1 MANTLIQIKR
11 SLTTANAVGLANG
24 ELAYTANGDV
34 LWIGSNNQT
43 IAIAGVRNPGTLTA
57 NQALVAN
64 STSGIDKVIVGNVVI
79 NQLTA
84 NGSQGTA
91 GYVLA
96 SAGAGGNAYWVDSNT
111 FIGAGGA
118 NTQVQFNNSGSH
130 AGSPGLTFDYLTN
143 VFSVGNSISISTAT
157 INSTFYTGTANNAD
171 YLGGSLAANYVQNTD
186 SRTLSGNLTF
196 TGANL
201 VVTGTNT
208 YITSNVTITA
218 ANVDAIGS
226 VFNARD
232 INLSGNLTVSGTLT
246 TINTTSLEVKD
257 PLIVL
262 ATDNI
267 STDLNDIGFYG
278 LYSNSTATWYS
289 GLYKEHGTALNA
301 PLFKLF
307 ATDTAPTTT
316 VNNAAPNYTIGT
328 LNAYLQSGALV
339 SNTSTVNITANS
351 TINVNITANSLSL
364 SSALGVGSGGTGLNT
379 LSAGALLYGN
389 STGPMGALSIAANG
403 NILQVTD
410 NLPAWG
416 SIDAGTF

>member
-24 ELAYTANGDV
+24 ELAYSANGDV
-34 LWIGSNNQT
+34 LWIGSNSTT

-64 STSGIDKVIVGNVVI
+64 ATSEIDKVIVANVVV
-79 NQLTA
+79 NQITA

-96 SAGAGGNAYWVDSNT
+96 TSGPGANAHWINPSS

-118 NTQVQFNNSGSH
+118 NTQVQYNNSGSH
-130 AGSPGLTFDYLTN
+130 AGSTGLTFDYLTN

-157 INSTFYTGTANNAD
+157 INSTIYTGTANNAN
-171 YLGGSLAANYVQNTD
+171 YLGGVIAANYVQNTD
-186 SRTLSGNLTF
+186 SRTLSGNLVF

-201 VVTGTNT
+201 DITGANLN
-208 YITSNVTITA
+208 ITSNVTITA
-218 ANVDAIGS
+218 ANVDATGA

-246 TINTTSLEVKD
+246 TINTTSLVVKD

-262 ATDNI
+262 AKDNTT
-267 STDLNDIGFYG
+267 TDLNDIGFYG

-289 GLYKEHGTALNA
+289 GLYKEHGTALDA

-307 ATDTAPTTT
+307 ASDVEPTTT

-328 LNAYLQSGALV
+328 LYAYLQSGALV
-339 SNTSTVNITANS
+339 SNTSTVSITANS
-351 TINVNITANSLSL
+351 TVNVNITANSITL

-379 LSAGALLYGN
+379 IAAGSLVYGN
-389 STGPMGALSIAANG
+389 STGPMGELSVAANG
-403 NILQVTD
+403 NILQVVG